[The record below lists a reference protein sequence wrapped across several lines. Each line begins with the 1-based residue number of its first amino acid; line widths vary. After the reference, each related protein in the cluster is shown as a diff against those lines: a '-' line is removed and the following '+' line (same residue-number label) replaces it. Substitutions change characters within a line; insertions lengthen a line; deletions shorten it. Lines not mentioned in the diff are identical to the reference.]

1 MSEAEPTP
9 RVCRIAREASEIEA
23 VQRLLYRTFV
33 EEIPHHP
40 ANPGQRYVD
49 RFHSENTYFVC
60 RRGEAILGT
69 IAYRAQRPFSL
80 DQKLGRVEDYL
91 PPDPQRKLCEI
102 RLLAVEPNER
112 YSRVAWELI
121 QVLAEHAIGEHCNC
135 ALISGTVRQL
145 KFYHHLG
152 FADFGPLVGKPGAE
166 FQPMQLSLA
175 RFRTATAKWRARE
188 AGNSRGPSRQAKPQ
202 PHQGY

>member
-1 MSEAEPTP
+1 MSQAEPIP
-9 RVCRIAREASEIEA
+9 RVCGIAREGAEIAA

-40 ANPGQRYVD
+40 ANPAQTYVD
-49 RFHSENTYFVC
+49 RFHCENTYFIC
-60 RRGEAILGT
+60 RRGTAILGT
-69 IAYRAQRPFSL
+69 IAYRARRPFSL
-80 DQKLGRVEDYL
+80 DQKLGNVENYL
-91 PPDPQRKLCEI
+91 PPDPERKLCEI
-102 RLLAVEPNER
+102 RLLAVEPSER

-121 QVLAEHAIGEHCNC
+121 QVLAEHAIGEGCNC
-135 ALISGTVRQL
+135 ALISGTIRQL

-175 RFRTATAKWRARE
+175 QFRSTTAKWRTWE
-188 AGNSRGPSRQAKPQ
+188 TGSSHSPSRRPE
-202 PHQGY
+202 P